1 MGKKVCNPNNVI
13 YYDDYAE
20 LILTDRSGNEV
31 GRTKIDIE
39 ELDRIKKYRWNYGCR
54 NYVRAI
60 VDGKQ
65 ILLHRFIINC
75 PEDKVVDHINGD
87 TLDNRKCNL
96 RICTQVDN
104 MKNQK
109 KNIRNTSGYKGV
121 SWNKKS
127 KAWEVSI
134 TQNGKRHYLGM
145 YKDKEEAIKVRKEA
159 EEKYFGEY
167 NRGD

>member
-1 MGKKVCNPNNVI
+1 M
-13 YYDDYAE
+13 
-20 LILTDRSGNEV
+20 
-31 GRTKIDIE
+31 
-39 ELDRIKKYRWNYGCR
+39 
-54 NYVRAI
+54 
-60 VDGKQ
+60 
-65 ILLHRFIINC
+65 
-75 PEDKVVDHINGD
+75 VDHINGD

-96 RICTQVDN
+96 RICTQADN

-109 KNIRNTSGYKGV
+109 KHIRNTSGYKGV